1 MATLLAM
8 FSFQGKTGLQ
18 GKTVLLGV
26 TASIACYKAA
36 ELASLLV
43 KSGAQVKVLMSS
55 NAREFISPL
64 VFETLTGS
72 KCYCDTFDRNFA
84 FDVAHVSLAKSA
96 ELFIVAPAT
105 ANFIAKAAGGIA
117 DDMITTTF
125 LAATCHKMIAPAMN
139 TAMWDNAATQENI
152 ATCKRRGIQFV
163 EPVTGRLA
171 CADVGKGK
179 MASPETLLEL
189 ASDAVAFDKDLAG
202 KHFLVTAGPTREA
215 IDPVRFLTNGSSG
228 KMGFALARVAA
239 ARGAEVTLVTGPV
252 ALSDPASPLVHTVRV
267 TTAEQMAREVIEHFD
282 SSDVVVM
289 AAAVADFRPAS
300 YSEHKIKKGAG
311 SLHLDLARTQDI
323 LSYLGQHKRAD
334 QILCGFSMETEN
346 LTGNARQKL
355 IDKNLD
361 LIVANDI
368 TQEGAGFAHDT
379 NKVTLISREGAKE
392 LPLAS
397 KDDVALA
404 ILDEIAHVL

>member
-1 MATLLAM
+1 ML
-8 FSFQGKTGLQ
+8 SFQGKTGLQ
-18 GKTVLLGV
+18 GKTILLGV
-26 TASIACYKAA
+26 TGSIACYKAA
-36 ELASLLV
+36 ELARLLV
-43 KSGAQVKVLMSS
+43 KSGAQVRVLMSS

-64 VFETLTGS
+64 VFETLTAS

-84 FDVAHVSLAKSA
+84 FDVSHVSLAKSA
-96 ELFIVAPAT
+96 DLFIVAPAT
-105 ANFIAKAAGGIA
+105 ANFIAKAAAGIA

-125 LAATCHKMIAPAMN
+125 LAATCQKMIAPAMN
-139 TAMWDNAATQENI
+139 TAMWDNVATQENI

-179 MASPETLLEL
+179 MASPDVIL
-189 ASDAVAFDKDLAG
+189 DFAVDCAAFGKDLAG
-202 KHFLVTAGPTREA
+202 RRFLVTAGPTREPL
-215 IDPVRFLTNGSSG
+215 DPVRFITNGSSG
-228 KMGFALARVAA
+228 KMGFALARAAA

-252 ALSDPASPLVHTVRV
+252 GMDDPASPLVHTVRV
-267 TTAEQMAREVIEHFD
+267 VTAEQMAEAVIKHFD
-282 SSDVVVM
+282 TADVVVM

-300 YSEHKIKKGAG
+300 YSEHKIKKCSG
-311 SLHLDLARTQDI
+311 SLHLDLERTQDI
-323 LSYLGQHKRAD
+323 LLYLGQHKRAD

-368 TQEGAGFAHDT
+368 TQAGAGFACDT
-379 NKVTLISREGAKE
+379 NKVTLITRESVKE

-397 KDDVALA
+397 KEQVALS
-404 ILDEIAHVL
+404 ILDEIAHAL